1 METESITTRKVQ
13 PIKADGLTINR
24 KVEGMKHGQMDRFTW
39 VITLTARKK
48 VKDNLNGL
56 MELCMMVL
64 GRTTKW
70 MEPEISNGLTVD
82 NTPVS
87 I

>member
-13 PIKADGLTINR
+13 PTKADGLTINR
-24 KVEGMKHGQMDRFTW
+24 KAEGMKHGQMGRSTW
-39 VITLTARKK
+39 VITLTVRKK
-48 VKDNLNGL
+48 AKGNLNGL

-64 GRTTKW
+64 GKTTKW

-82 NTPVS
+82 NIPVS
-87 I
+87 T